1 MQVRD
6 NGGKVITNSD
16 DYNPA
21 EQFAEMV
28 DSLSVITPVADADHR
43 DTLIT
48 WLGRTV
54 RRLDVAGSL
63 EYWDGSEWIPDL
75 ISTIWSNTG
84 STVGTSGGGPGPLT
98 LEAAISQNPSFITSP
113 GANQIQVA
121 LSGVYSL
128 TWNVGGLG
136 GTSGY
141 MAIKNATATG
151 TYVIA
156 NFTAAGEQSVSVP
169 NLYLSENAVVTFV
182 LGPSSTVT
190 IGSTIR
196 VTKVA

>member
-6 NGGKVITNSD
+6 NGAKVITNSD

-21 EQFAEMV
+21 DQFAEMA
-28 DSLSVITPVADADHR
+28 DSLSVITPVTDEAHR
-43 DTLIT
+43 DTLIK
-48 WLGRTV
+48 WVGRTV
-54 RRLDVAGSL
+54 RRLDMSGSL
-63 EYWDGSEWIPDL
+63 EFWDGSEWIPDL

-84 STVGTSGGGPGPLT
+84 STVTPSGGGPGALT
-98 LEAAISQNPSFITSP
+98 LEAAISQNPSFVTSP
-113 GANQIQVA
+113 GANQIQVQ

-128 TWNVGGLG
+128 TWNCGGLG
-136 GTSGY
+136 GSSGY

-156 NFTAAGEQSVSVP
+156 NYTAAGEQSVSVP
-169 NLYLSENAVVTFV
+169 NLYLSENAIVTFV